1 MRSLHIVSLSVA
13 LALAPTALTAQQPQP
28 DPRTAALKSALRNLV
43 VAQER
48 YFVDHGTYT
57 TDVAALGV
65 FRREAP
71 RDSIWVQVISAG
83 GRSWSGRAI
92 HIGARDRSC
101 VIYVGEINDF
111 PSQPVTEADSVRATN
126 EGAPV
131 CDRL

>member
-1 MRSLHIVSLSVA
+1 MKPLHVVSLSVA
-13 LALAPTALTAQQPQP
+13 LALASTALTAQQPQP
-28 DPRTAALKSALRNLV
+28 DPRTSALKSALRNLV

-48 YFVDHGTYT
+48 YFVDHGSYT

-71 RDSIWVQVISAG
+71 RDSIWVQVINAG
-83 GRSWSGRAI
+83 GRSWSGRAV
-92 HIGARDRSC
+92 HIGARDKSC
-101 VIYVGEINDF
+101 VVYVGLTTDL
-111 PSQPVTEADSVRATN
+111 PSPPATEADSVRATD